1 MFRCYNVFRFVR
13 TNSGSLQK
21 NAISIRMYNTP
32 PFKRPTMNELPVPSG
47 SWASNYA
54 KRNVKNNTLLIIGA
68 GVLGATLTFAI
79 KSDIINWGRGPG
91 LIELEPREPFISSKE
106 ASGTQ
111 DSESST
117 GDTQETKSS
126 ASNVKESAEPKS
138 EEGLHT
144 VEVLDPVANKE
155 TIENKVIEEEES
167 SVETEDSTTVHA
179 GSKSIPEHVPYLI
192 VGAGTASVAAFR
204 AIKSRDAKAKVLV
217 VSAENE
223 SPYMRP
229 PLSKELWFS
238 DDPETAKT
246 LKFKQWNGKE
256 RSIYFEHEEYFIPV
270 EKLIENENGGIAVL
284 KGRKV
289 VRIDPGK
296 RKVFLEDNTEITY
309 DKCLLATVTES
320 GKHVTIIGGGFLGSE
335 LACALGFKSKLGKGS
350 VSQLFPEAGN
360 MGKVLPE
367 YLSQWTM
374 DKVKGEGVEIFNNS
388 YVKKAEKSPSG
399 KIKLTLNT
407 GKQINT
413 DHIVVAVGLDPNI
426 ELATTSGLEVD
437 DIHGGFRV
445 NAELEARSNL
455 WVAGDAAC
463 FYDIRLGRRRVEH
476 HDHAI
481 VSGRLAGE
489 NMTGAGKPYWHQSMF
504 WSDLGPDVGYEAIG
518 IVDSTL
524 PTVGVFAKATEKD
537 TPKAVVEATGESLRS
552 ETESKAKTL
561 SPSVGSSVPH
571 SPQLGEN
578 YGKGIVFY
586 LRDNIVVGIVLWN
599 VFNRMPIARKIIKEG
614 KSYEDLNEVAK
625 LFSLHS
631 E

>member
-1 MFRCYNVFRFVR
+1 MF
-13 TNSGSLQK
+13 
-21 NAISIRMYNTP
+21 
-32 PFKRPTMNELPVPSG
+32 
-47 SWASNYA
+47 
-54 KRNVKNNTLLIIGA
+54 LL
-68 GVLGATLTFAI
+68 LFC
-79 KSDIINWGRGPG
+79 
-91 LIELEPREPFISSKE
+91 
-106 ASGTQ
+106 
-111 DSESST
+111 
-117 GDTQETKSS
+117 
-126 ASNVKESAEPKS
+126 
-138 EEGLHT
+138 
-144 VEVLDPVANKE
+144 
-155 TIENKVIEEEES
+155 
-167 SVETEDSTTVHA
+167 
-179 GSKSIPEHVPYLI
+179 
-192 VGAGTASVAAFR
+192 
-204 AIKSRDAKAKVLV
+204 
-217 VSAENE
+217 
-223 SPYMRP
+223 
-229 PLSKELWFS
+229 
-238 DDPETAKT
+238 
-246 LKFKQWNGKE
+246 
-256 RSIYFEHEEYFIPV
+256 SIYFEHEEYFIPV

-296 RKVFLEDNTEITY
+296 RRVFLEDNTEITY
-309 DKCLLATVTES
+309 DKCLLATGGRPKSLPVFDKLGDLKNNITLFRTISDFQKLHKVTES

-388 YVKKAEKSPSG
+388 YVKKAEKSLTG

-437 DIHGGFRV
+437 DLHGGFRV

-524 PTVGVFAKATEKD
+524 PTVGVFAKATDKD

-552 ETESKAKTL
+552 ETESKAKSV

-614 KSYEDLNEVAK
+614 KSYDDLNEVAK